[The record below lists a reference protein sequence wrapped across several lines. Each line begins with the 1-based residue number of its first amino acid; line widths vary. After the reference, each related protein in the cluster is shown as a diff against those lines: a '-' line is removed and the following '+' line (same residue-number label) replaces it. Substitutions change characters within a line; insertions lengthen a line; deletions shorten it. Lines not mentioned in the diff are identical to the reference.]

1 MDHQYENDETWDV
14 AAERSRR
21 VADVSIPETTSPAD
35 QLERYGKWLASIP
48 RDDVIALRET
58 QEYQDFLLAF
68 ERLGHAHRRVISID
82 RTSRASLDDSGGSQ
96 GHHQGDPTKSDTHS
110 PYTMNFLQH
119 VSADDVV
126 LRVLEFLECH
136 SLIRMALTC
145 TRFRQLTYR
154 SATQRTYD
162 VTSTRQLNN
171 VMQLLRAKEQI
182 EGVGIGIRES
192 HVRVPILLLSRRVLV
207 SNAGDP
213 EMNGVYFCTESNGN
227 GFVFTKPR
235 FPEQRTQRQLNEAG
249 RTMAVAVPPAAT
261 HRIGNQGQRVPPN
274 GVLVDDMV
282 VDAVDP
288 QPIDQTPST
297 RFESEAAQPGQLL
310 RCFISKRFSNEVSL
324 LFLRID
330 LLATPT

>member
-1 MDHQYENDETWDV
+1 
-14 AAERSRR
+14 
-21 VADVSIPETTSPAD
+21 
-35 QLERYGKWLASIP
+35 
-48 RDDVIALRET
+48 
-58 QEYQDFLLAF
+58 
-68 ERLGHAHRRVISID
+68 
-82 RTSRASLDDSGGSQ
+82 
-96 GHHQGDPTKSDTHS
+96 
-110 PYTMNFLQH
+110 MNFLQH

-207 SNAGDP
+207 TNSGDP

-235 FPEQRTQRQLNEAG
+235 YPEQRIQQQVNEAG
-249 RTMAVAVPPAAT
+249 RTMAVAVPPVAA
-261 HRIGNQGQRVPPN
+261 HRIGNQGQQLPPH
-274 GVLVDDMV
+274 GALVDDMDV
-282 VDAVDP
+282 EIVGPLPV
-288 QPIDQTPST
+288 DQTPST

-324 LFLRID
+324 SFLRID
-330 LLATPT
+330 LLATPGT